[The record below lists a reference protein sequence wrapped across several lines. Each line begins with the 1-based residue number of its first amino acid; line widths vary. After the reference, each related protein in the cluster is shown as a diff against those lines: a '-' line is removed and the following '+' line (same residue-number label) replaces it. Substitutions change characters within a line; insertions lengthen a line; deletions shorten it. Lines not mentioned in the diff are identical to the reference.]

1 MSGSAVTRA
10 LRDHFESIRVREMLR
25 LDKKLRG
32 LTEADRQSVDGI
44 TAEVIR
50 ALARAPEA
58 ALVGGDASPA
68 AVEALVRLFALDRHD
83 R

>member
-1 MSGSAVTRA
+1 MSGSALTRA
-10 LRDHFESIRVREMLR
+10 LHDRFESIRVREMLR

-58 ALVGGDASPA
+58 ALVKGEPSPS
-68 AVEALVRLFALDRHD
+68 AVDALVRLFALDRCE

>member
-10 LRDHFESIRVREMLR
+10 LHDRFECIRVRELFR
-25 LDKKLRG
+25 LDKRLRG

-44 TAEVIR
+44 TAEVVR

-58 ALVGGDASPA
+58 ALVGDDAPPA
-68 AVEALVRLFALDRHD
+68 AVDALVRLFALDR
-83 R
+83 